1 MFVNPVKSEPAA
13 NRLLAALPGTDRR
26 RIEAGCE
33 PIELEFASV
42 IIEPRSRMKHV
53 YFPTASF
60 VSLTLPVEGR
70 VNLEVG
76 LVGREGMVGVPVAI
90 GVRVLGLS
98 ALVQGSGSALRMP
111 VAPFVRELERSAAL
125 QRQLHRYLFV
135 IMSQLAQSIVC
146 NRFHVVESRLARWLL
161 MTRDRAGA
169 DTFSVTHEFLAF
181 MLGVRR
187 VGVTNA
193 AGSLQRRKLISYS
206 RGEVSILDGDGLA
219 AASCPCYEADL
230 ATYARVMGP
239 RV

>member
-1 MFVNPVKSEPAA
+1 MNPVESARGT
-13 NRLLAALPGTDRR
+13 NRLLEALPGADRR
-26 RIEAGCE
+26 KFEAGCE
-33 PIELEFASV
+33 LIELELSSV
-42 IIEPRSRMKHV
+42 IIEPRARIKHV
-53 YFPTASF
+53 YFPTESF
-60 VSLTLPVEGR
+60 VSLTLPVDGR
-70 VNLEVG
+70 ANLEIG
-76 LVGREGMVGVPVAI
+76 LVGREGMVGVPAVVGI
-90 GVRVLGLS
+90 RELGLS
-98 ALVQGSGSALRMP
+98 ALVQGSGKALRMG
-111 VAPFVRELERSAAL
+111 VAPFLTELERSAAL

-135 IMSQLAQSIVC
+135 TMSQLAQSIVC

-206 RGEVSILDGDGLA
+206 RGEVSILNGDGLA
-219 AASCPCYEADL
+219 AASCPCYDADL
-230 ATYARVMGP
+230 ATYVRVMGI